1 MISEHNA
8 YAYCIEDISLIEN
21 YEEAVKSPILW
32 QCHHKNEIELNK
44 SAKDLIEMG
53 LYYHRPANELIFLTV
68 SEHSKLHQ
76 TNNSNIHN
84 GEHLTDEHKRK
95 ISEAHKGKK
104 HSKETKEKISNTIKK
119 KPVRY
124 WKDKNFSEEHR
135 QKLSEANKGH
145 TYNRGRIHTEQA
157 RLNMSLGKK
166 GKHRVWNEEHTKYHY
181 E

>member
-21 YEEAVKSPILW
+21 YKEAVNSPILW
-32 QCHHKNEIELNK
+32 QCHHKKEIELNK

-84 GEHLTDEHKRK
+84 SEHLTDEHKRK

-104 HSKETKEKISNTIKK
+104 LSEKTKQLISEKIKQT
-119 KPVRY
+119 PTRY
-124 WKDKNFSEEHR
+124 W
-135 QKLSEANKGH
+135 
-145 TYNRGRIHTEQA
+145 
-157 RLNMSLGKK
+157 LGKK
-166 GKHRVWNEEHTKYHY
+166 FSSEHRKKIGEAFKGKPSAIKGKHKVWDDETRTKYHY